1 MPRRRGGG
9 GAKRNQELREKLDP
23 MVRARLDSIP
33 YARKL
38 QLLDANNVKLSFYA
52 TPVREKV
59 EESCTNKLTEL
70 EKSLINEA
78 FLKLFP
84 DAIIREL

>member
-1 MPRRRGGG
+1 MLRIRGGG

-23 MVRARLDSIP
+23 MVRARLDRIP

-52 TPVREKV
+52 TPARKKV
-59 EESCTNKLTEL
+59 EESCTNKLTEF